1 MIELIASTP
10 VARLM
15 FLALIFALVV
25 IFAMVAL
32 SFIESRLTVRGE
44 LREIADRG
52 TGLVQDASL
61 RRRTDGIWNTL
72 IDRIER
78 SGLSLEDTKGDALRG
93 RLRAA
98 GFTSPLAPRMY
109 TLIRLGLIVALPA
122 LFVMLSL
129 AAGNSIS
136 ILRLYVMG
144 SLLASAGL
152 FLPALYIRARA
163 SRRETAIINGFPDS
177 LDLML
182 ICVEAGLG
190 LEAALDRVARE
201 MTVAQPVIS
210 ELIATATLRLRA
222 GASREEA
229 LRGLADEA
237 GVDEVRSFATLLIQ
251 SDRLGT
257 GIAQTLRTY
266 ASEMRERRR
275 MRAEEKAHR
284 LPVLLSIPL
293 VACMLPT
300 MIGVL
305 MLPAIIRM
313 ITKIGPIMAG
323 GG

>member
-1 MIELIASTP
+1 MIDLIASTP
-10 VARLM
+10 IARLM
-15 FLALIFALVV
+15 FLALIFALAV
-25 IFAMVAL
+25 IVAMVAL
-32 SFIESRLTVRGE
+32 SFIENRLAVRGE

-78 SGLSLEDTKGDALRG
+78 SGLSLEDTKGDVLRG

-109 TLIRLGLIVALPA
+109 TLVRLGLIVALPA

-129 AAGNSIS
+129 ATGNAIS
-136 ILRLYVMG
+136 ILRLYVV
-144 SLLASAGL
+144 STLLASAGL
-152 FLPALYIRARA
+152 FLPALYVRARA

-201 MTVAQPVIS
+201 MTIAQPVVS

-229 LRGLADEA
+229 LRGLADDA

-305 MLPAIIRM
+305 MLPAIIRL
-313 ITKIGPIMAG
+313 ITKIGPIMAEG
-323 GG
+323 G

>member
-1 MIELIASTP
+1 MIDLIASTP
-10 VARLM
+10 IARLM
-15 FLALIFALVV
+15 FLALIFAIVV

-32 SFIESRLTVRGE
+32 SFIENRLTVRGE

-78 SGLSLEDTKGDALRG
+78 SGLSLEDTKGDLLRG

-109 TLIRLGLIVALPA
+109 TLVRLGLIVALPA

-136 ILRLYVMG
+136 ILRLYVVG

-201 MTVAQPVIS
+201 MTIAQPVIS

-305 MLPAIIRM
+305 MLPAIIRI
-313 ITKIGPIMAG
+313 ITKIGPIMAQG
-323 GG
+323 G

>member
-1 MIELIASTP
+1 MIDLIASTP

-15 FLALIFALVV
+15 FLALIFALVA
-25 IFAMVAL
+25 IIALVAL
-32 SFIESRLTVRGE
+32 SFIENRITVRGE

-78 SGLSLEDTKGDALRG
+78 SGLSLEDTKGDVLRG

-109 TLIRLGLIVALPA
+109 TLVRLGLIVALPA

-129 AAGNSIS
+129 ATGNAIS
-136 ILRLYVMG
+136 ILRLYVV
-144 SLLASAGL
+144 STLLASAGL
-152 FLPALYIRARA
+152 FLPALYVRARA

-201 MTVAQPVIS
+201 MTVAQPVVS

-229 LRGLADEA
+229 LRGLADDA

-251 SDRLGT
+251 SARLGT
-257 GIAQTLRTY
+257 GIGQTLRTY

-305 MLPAIIRM
+305 MLPAIIRL
-313 ITKIGPIMAG
+313 ITKIGPIMAEG
-323 GG
+323 G

>member
-1 MIELIASTP
+1 MIDLIASTP

-15 FLALIFALVV
+15 FLALIFALVAIV
-25 IFAMVAL
+25 AMVAL
-32 SFIESRLTVRGE
+32 SFIESRMTVRGE

-52 TGLVQDASL
+52 TGLVQDTSL

-78 SGLSLEDTKGDALRG
+78 SGLSLEDTKGDVLRG

-109 TLIRLGLIVALPA
+109 TLVRLGLIVALPA

-129 AAGNSIS
+129 ATGNSIS
-136 ILRLYVMG
+136 ILRLYVV
-144 SLLASAGL
+144 STLLASAGL
-152 FLPALYIRARA
+152 FVPALYIRARA

-305 MLPAIIRM
+305 MLPAIIRL
-313 ITKIGPIMAG
+313 ITKIGPIMAEG
-323 GG
+323 G

>member
-1 MIELIASTP
+1 M
-10 VARLM
+10 
-15 FLALIFALVV
+15 
-25 IFAMVAL
+25 
-32 SFIESRLTVRGE
+32 
-44 LREIADRG
+44 G
-52 TGLVQDASL
+52 T
-61 RRRTDGIWNTL
+61 
-72 IDRIER
+72 
-78 SGLSLEDTKGDALRG
+78 
-93 RLRAA
+93 
-98 GFTSPLAPRMY
+98 
-109 TLIRLGLIVALPA
+109 
-122 LFVMLSL
+122 
-129 AAGNSIS
+129 
-136 ILRLYVMG
+136 
-144 SLLASAGL
+144 LLASAGL
-152 FLPALYIRARA
+152 FLPALYVRARA

-201 MTVAQPVIS
+201 MTIAQPVVS

-305 MLPAIIRM
+305 MLPAIIRL
-313 ITKIGPIMAG
+313 ITKIGPIMAEG
-323 GG
+323 G

>member
-1 MIELIASTP
+1 MIDLIATTP
-10 VARLM
+10 IARLM

-32 SFIESRLTVRGE
+32 SFIENRLTVRGE

-52 TGLVQDASL
+52 TGLVQDATL

-136 ILRLYVMG
+136 ILRLYVVG

-201 MTVAQPVIS
+201 MTVAQPIIS

-305 MLPAIIRM
+305 MLPAIIRI
-313 ITKIGPIMAG
+313 ITKIGPIMAQG
-323 GG
+323 G